1 MEFVSIKSL
10 ELITI
15 LAGFFTVGLSL
26 TLAYKF
32 KKVKNTLS
40 KALSLQLIG
49 EGFIGFVVVLFAVL
63 SWIGLYG
70 TLSAEEVI
78 FLRWLIF
85 GVGAA
90 TSINL
95 YLEVKNIEDGKDGS

>member
-1 MEFVSIKSL
+1 MEFISIKNL

-15 LAGFFTVGLSL
+15 LVGLLTVSL
-26 TLAYKF
+26 SATLAYKF
-32 KKVKNTLS
+32 KRVKNTLS
-40 KALSLQLIG
+40 KALSIQLIG
-49 EGFIGFVVVLFAVL
+49 EGFVGFIVILFAIL

-70 TLSAEEVI
+70 TLSAGEVI

-85 GVGAA
+85 GVAAA

-95 YLEVKNIEDGKDGS
+95 YLEVKNIEDGKDDS